1 MSQSGSFYE
10 GTGLPD
16 VETITGD
23 SGGPVGPDSS
33 LNINLIGAGGAVVVG
48 NPGTNTLT
56 VSVSGGGVSW
66 QDEAISFSAAVNT
79 GYFVHGVA
87 TATLPA
93 APDQGDVVIINVD
106 TVSTVT
112 IQANTGQLI
121 VLGNAVTSATAG
133 TCTNTNNGDS
143 ITLVYRDS
151 TATWR
156 AISVIGLWGLS

>member
-1 MSQSGSFYE
+1 MSQSGSSYE
-10 GTGLPD
+10 GTALPNI
-16 VETITGD
+16 ETITGN
-23 SGGPVGPDSS
+23 SGGAVGPDSS
-33 LNINLIGAGGAVVVG
+33 LNINLVGQGGVEVAGD
-48 NPGTNTLT
+48 PGTNTLT
-56 VSVSGGGVSW
+56 ITVSGGGISW
-66 QDEAISFSAAVNT
+66 SDEAISFAAIVNE

-93 APDQGDVVIINVD
+93 APAQGDVVIINVD
-106 TVSTVT
+106 TASAVT

-121 VLGNAVTSATAG
+121 VLGTAVMSATAG